1 MYADSIPGANPMM
14 NQKDVKR
21 GRLRRVTIKHMYNE
35 DGNLAGHTVTA
46 EHGPDMEGMKGKSDG
61 PSYMP
66 SPPDI
71 ETPHET
77 YDSAE
82 AKAKE
87 HHMDNMKRFGK
98 GGAKKAA
105 APAMDEAP
113 MRMALGRKR

>member
-1 MYADSIPGANPMM
+1 MM
-14 NQKDVKR
+14 NKKDVKR

-46 EHGPDMEGMKGKSDG
+46 EHEPDMDDMEGKSDG

-82 AKAKE
+82 AKARE
-87 HHMDNMKRFGK
+87 HHTDNMARFGK
-98 GGAKKAA
+98 GKAA
-105 APAMDEAP
+105 AKKTAMPQMDEEP
-113 MRMALGRKR
+113 MRAAIGRKR

>member
-1 MYADSIPGANPMM
+1 MANS
-14 NQKDVKR
+14 KEVKR
-21 GRLRRVTIKHMYNE
+21 GRLRRVTMKHMYDE

-46 EHGPDMEGMKGKSDG
+46 EHEPDMDEMKGKSDG

-82 AKAKE
+82 AKMRE
-87 HHMDNMKRFGK
+87 HHNDNAKRFGGK
-98 GGAKKAA
+98 KTKASAKAS
-105 APAMDEAP
+105 PDMDEAP
-113 MRMALGRKR
+113 MREAMGRRR